1 MSKNV
6 SVIVTDDLDG
16 SDNAETVSFG
26 FDGVTYE
33 IDLAKKNRAKLE
45 KALAPYI
52 EAGRRVPR
60 GGRRAGGRAGG
71 ASADRSAVRAWAKSA
86 GLEVSDRGRVSAEIM
101 RQYEAAHKPAAAAA
115 RRAHGGSR
123 CSFLVPRLPSAGIPR
138 QRLGRLR
145 AWHSSGRPAA
155 DPACFG
161 RADALPHA
169 RPVTAIAGDRGPVF
183 PQRRGQLPGPAGSW
197 LPRPWPSSRNCI
209 TRRGPGRSKLPP
221 PGPVTVDIRASSGQ
235 HRSTTGVIVRGPGG

>member
-101 RQYEAAHKPAAAAA
+101 RQYEAAH
-115 RRAHGGSR
+115 
-123 CSFLVPRLPSAGIPR
+123 
-138 QRLGRLR
+138 
-145 AWHSSGRPAA
+145 
-155 DPACFG
+155 
-161 RADALPHA
+161 
-169 RPVTAIAGDRGPVF
+169 
-183 PQRRGQLPGPAGSW
+183 
-197 LPRPWPSSRNCI
+197 
-209 TRRGPGRSKLPP
+209 
-221 PGPVTVDIRASSGQ
+221 
-235 HRSTTGVIVRGPGG
+235 